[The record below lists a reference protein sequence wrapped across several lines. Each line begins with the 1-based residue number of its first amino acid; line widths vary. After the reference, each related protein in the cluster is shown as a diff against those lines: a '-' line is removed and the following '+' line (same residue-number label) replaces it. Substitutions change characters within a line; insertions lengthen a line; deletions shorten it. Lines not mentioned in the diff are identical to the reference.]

1 MSKYSKSPPP
11 KKKSTSSKKATAKK
25 ATASSKVTK
34 KSTTR
39 KKPAAKKSTTKSAT
53 KKTVSKKTT
62 VKPASKS
69 TAKKTVA
76 KKVAP
81 KKVVK
86 KKKSVGKS
94 EEAGPLE
101 KYLQAGEISI
111 KVKDLL
117 RKKVKVGAS
126 VLELCE
132 AGEAKIVE
140 LGGKWAFP
148 LNVSINNIAAHYSAP
163 PNDDLVIKKGDIVKI
178 DCGVHMDGYVADTAF
193 TVSFGSDHGDLIK
206 ASEEATKA
214 TIDMIRPGIFTDRLG
229 EEIESII
236 RSYGFRPIR
245 DLTGHQLDQHLLH
258 GPITIPNISG
268 TKGFK
273 LEEGQAFAIETFA
286 TSGTGS
292 IHPDEGRCFIFHL
305 VPFQIGLRLDASRKA
320 RKVIL
325 AKYQDFPFTTRWIAN
340 EISIPTAKVAIR
352 DLSIKGQIKRYPALC
367 DVKGSFVSQSEHTVY
382 LTGNSRVVTTIPNQ

>member
-1 MSKYSKSPPP
+1 MSKDS
-11 KKKSTSSKKATAKK
+11 KKKAPSKKKTASNKKTTTKKVATSSK
-25 ATASSKVTK
+25 S
-34 KSTTR
+34 
-39 KKPAAKKSTTKSAT
+39 AKKSTTGKKPSAKKPTKKSAA
-53 KKTVSKKTT
+53 KTTDSKKGLTKAKATT
-62 VKPASKS
+62 KRVVKKKS
-69 TAKKTVA
+69 VA
-76 KKVAP
+76 

-86 KKKSVGKS
+86 KKAVEKS
-94 EEAGPLE
+94 EKEGPLE

-111 KVKDLL
+111 KVKELL
-117 RKKVKVGAS
+117 RKKVKIGAS

-132 AGEAKIVE
+132 AGEALITE

-163 PNDDLVIKKGDIVKI
+163 PDDNLVIKKGDIVKI

-214 TIDMIRPGIFTDRLG
+214 AIDMIRPGIFTDRIG

-236 RSYGFRPIR
+236 KSYDYRPIR

-258 GPITIPNISG
+258 GSITIPNISG
-268 TKGFK
+268 TKGIK

-325 AKYQDFPFTTRWIAN
+325 AKYRDFPFTTRWIAN
-340 EISIPTAKVAIR
+340 EITTPTAKVAIR
-352 DLSIKGQIKRYPALC
+352 DLSTKGQIKRYPALC

-382 LTGNSRVVTTIPNQ
+382 LTGNSRVITTMPNQ